1 MRSIYIGAAL
11 AASLTV
17 AAQAHAQLLNTWV
30 SATGDDD
37 NPCSRALPCATF
49 RGAILKTDAGGQI
62 SVIDSGEYGTVE
74 ITKSITIDGGGS
86 LASIQTSS
94 VLRSGVL
101 VNAGPNDRVVLR
113 NLSINGS
120 HNLDQGVLFQSGRRL
135 TIENCLFSRFDSET
149 AIFVANRT
157 RSNLD
162 LNNVLIFGD
171 MQGVGITRPHGI
183 NDPPGFVIATAK
195 NLHVETPGE
204 RSGGFA
210 LSAVPPSSGTITDSL
225 FASYGYP
232 TTLVRSSV
240 DLNLDDTVL
249 VHSGVPFSSGGV
261 TDQMRLSEN
270 LIMNHG
276 RGESARTFTYGNNAV
291 AGILRGGVNASPIG
305 FQ

>member
-37 NPCSRALPCATF
+37 NPCSRSLPCATF
-49 RGAILKTDAGGQI
+49 AGAIAKTNAGGI
-62 SVIDSGEYGTVE
+62 IGVLDSGEYGTVE

-135 TIENCLFSRFDSET
+135 SIQNCLFTRFDGDT
-149 AIFVANRT
+149 AIAVANSA
-157 RSNLD
+157 RSNTD
-162 LNNVLIFGD
+162 VNNALVVGSST
-171 MQGVGITRPHGI
+171 GVSLSRPHSI
-183 NDPPGFVIATAK
+183 NDPPGFVVATMKNIQLEIAEAYVG
-195 NLHVETPGE
+195 VELGAA
-204 RSGGFA
+204 S
-210 LSAVPPSSGTITDSL
+210 PSSATVTDSL
-225 FASYGYP
+225 MVSTGYP
-232 TTLVRSSV
+232 TRLVTTQA
-240 DLNLDDTVL
+240 DLNVDNSVF
-249 VHSGVPFSSGGV
+249 VHSRLPLQAGGPSATMRISG
-261 TDQMRLSEN
+261 N
-270 LIMNHG
+270 LVMNHSNG
-276 RGESARTFTYGNNAV
+276 FPDSDILSFGDNAV
-291 AGILRGGVNASPIG
+291 AGILNGHGPTGTIG